1 MTYAII
7 NNKKVKLKD
16 ILWLLTKILFSTFW
30 YTNKKNNRKKIYT
43 YNKSVEKSF
52 LYIENIK
59 KKIARVLKDN

>member
-1 MTYAII
+1 MII
-7 NNKKVKLKD
+7 K
-16 ILWLLTKILFSTFW
+16 F
-30 YTNKKNNRKKIYT
+30 IYIYI